1 MYYRYMKFTDQFQV
15 TLTSRE
21 FDILQEMFTKV
32 ADLDLVEWSDDFSD
46 LWDKVNDADHKIIPS
61 DS

>member
-1 MYYRYMKFTDQFQV
+1 MKITDQFQV

-21 FDILQEMFTKV
+21 YDILQEMFTEV

-46 LWDKVNDADHKIIPS
+46 LWDKVNDANHQINFEEDA
-61 DS
+61 